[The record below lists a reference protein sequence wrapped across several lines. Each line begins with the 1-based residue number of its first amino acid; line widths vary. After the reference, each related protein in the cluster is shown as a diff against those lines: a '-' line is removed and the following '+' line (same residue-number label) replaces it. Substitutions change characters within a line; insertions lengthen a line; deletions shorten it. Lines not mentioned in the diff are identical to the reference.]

1 MNGTM
6 PPAADPDF
14 DALVAQGLRLLPV
27 HAPQW
32 TNHNASD
39 PGITLLEL
47 LAYFSDALLY
57 RLGRVGTASRVE
69 FLRLLRGQ
77 AGPDEFSAGTPD
89 AAAVRAALAQA
100 LEQLAWQDSAV
111 TVQDHERL
119 ARHALDALPAGA
131 QARTRCLPDTD
142 LERLARTRGAF
153 AAGEDEGHLS
163 LVVAAP
169 AGSTPAQKAALL
181 AGVRAALEPHRLLTC
196 RLHVVAPVAVHVA
209 LRAWV
214 TPAAGSARPALAAR
228 IAATL
233 DGWEPETSE
242 TADGTLSLAGIA
254 DRIAALDG
262 VQGVDHLMLAA
273 ASLELDDLAQ
283 DTAALGLQLG
293 LRARLGR
300 DARLGLR
307 PPLQTDR
314 LLRDGDGQL
323 AALVLR
329 PWEVARLVVRP
340 ADVAWSGAGRWNAG

>member
-1 MNGTM
+1 MQ
-6 PPAADPDF
+6 PPPDPDF
-14 DALVAQGLRLLPV
+14 DSLVAQGLRLLPV

-77 AGPDEFSAGTPD
+77 GGADEFSGGAPD

-100 LEQLAWQDSAV
+100 LEQLAWQDCAV
-111 TVQDHERL
+111 TVQDYERL
-119 ARHALDALPAGA
+119 ARRALDGLPMGA
-131 QARTRCLPDTD
+131 QARARCLPDTD
-142 LERLARTRGAF
+142 LERLARARGAHGAF
-153 AAGEDEGHLS
+153 AAGEDDGHVS

-169 AGSTPAQKAALL
+169 SGSTPAQQSALL
-181 AGVRAALEPHRLLTC
+181 AGARAALEPHRLLAC

-209 LRAWV
+209 LRVWA
-214 TPAAGSARPALAAR
+214 TPAPGSARAALAGR

-242 TADGTLSLAGIA
+242 TADGTLSLSGIA
-254 DRIAALDG
+254 DRVAALDG
-262 VQGVDHLMLAA
+262 VQGVDHLVLHA
-273 ASLELDDLAQ
+273 ASLDAGDLHE
-283 DTAALGLQLG
+283 DRAALGLQLG

-307 PPLQTDR
+307 PPLQAGR

-323 AALVLR
+323 AALVLQ

-340 ADVAWSGAGRWNAG
+340 ADVAWTGTDRWNGG